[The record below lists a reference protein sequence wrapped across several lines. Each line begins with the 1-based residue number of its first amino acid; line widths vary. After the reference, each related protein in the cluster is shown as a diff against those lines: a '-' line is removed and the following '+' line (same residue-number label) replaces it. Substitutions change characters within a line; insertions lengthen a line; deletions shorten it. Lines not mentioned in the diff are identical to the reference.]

1 MRRWVPSV
9 EGFEVSGFVSR
20 GILVDAGE
28 APQSLVVVL
37 QFVVEGSI
45 STLRAGHPASQ
56 NRDAFARLLG
66 ASRRGAVDASST
78 RFLPL
83 FLAR

>member
-1 MRRWVPSV
+1 MRSWVPTV

-28 APQSLVVVL
+28 VPQSLVAVL
-37 QFVVEGSI
+37 QVVVEGSI
-45 STLRAGHPASQ
+45 STLRAGQRASQ
-56 NRDAFARLLG
+56 NRDILARLLG